1 MLPNSNQTQ
10 RQTVSFGV
18 FEVDL
23 RTGELRKRGVK
34 IKLQEKPFQILA
46 ALLVSP
52 GQTVTREELRQKLWP
67 SGTYV
72 DFDRSL
78 NTGLRKLREAL
89 EDSADNPRFI
99 ETLPKRGYRFIA
111 PVSQPQGSLRSG
123 EKLMLAVL
131 PFENLSGSSEE
142 DYFADGLTEEL
153 ICELGQLNPKYLGV
167 IARTSA
173 IQYKGTKK
181 LIDEIARE
189 LNVQYVLEGSVR
201 RERTRVR
208 IAAQLIEAQGQ
219 THHWSASYDRELGD
233 SLAVQRDV
241 ARRVGQALAVE
252 LLPER
257 QSKQAVAPA
266 ALEAY
271 LRGRFFWGQR
281 SGDALKKAIGYFEQA
296 LAIDPTFARAHS
308 GIADCRALLC
318 WFGAVSPREA
328 AQKAM
333 AAALRA
339 LELDDSLAEAHSS
352 LALIRYW
359 YEWDWQGAEEEF
371 QRAVSLNPSYASAH
385 QWYAA
390 YLSAMGRTE
399 EAQFELTRARELD
412 PLSLIISMNAADPL
426 FFSRK
431 FDEAIEHLQSLLK
444 QQPRFTPALFNL
456 GRVYLQKGMYQEA
469 ITAFERALKYS
480 GNRGAYPSLV
490 FACAR
495 AGRTDEARSILNE
508 VLGQEAALLPASPLI
523 AQAYLGLG
531 ETEKAFEWLRR
542 GIEER
547 SPWVGFLKAD
557 PIYDEVRSDSRFQD
571 LLKLIGLASHDTE
584 TTKRAAAS

>member
-1 MLPNSNQTQ
+1 MQANPNQTS

-52 GQTVTREELRQKLWP
+52 GQTVTREELRHKLWP

-99 ETLPKRGYRFIA
+99 ETLPRRGYRFIA
-111 PVSQPQGSLRSG
+111 PVSQPQGALRVG

-142 DYFADGLTEEL
+142 EYFADGLTEEL

-181 LIDEIARE
+181 SIEEIARE
-189 LNVQYVLEGSVR
+189 LNARYILEGSVR
-201 RERTRVR
+201 RERARIR

-257 QSKQAVAPA
+257 HSKQAVAPA

-281 SGDALKKAIGYFEQA
+281 TDDALKKAIDYFEQA
-296 LAIDPTFARAHS
+296 LAIDTKFARAHS

-318 WFGAVSPREA
+318 WFGTVSPREA
-328 AQKAM
+328 AQKSM
-333 AAALRA
+333 EAALRA

-371 QRAVSLNPSYASAH
+371 QRAVSLNPSYAAAH

-390 YLSAMGRTE
+390 YLNAMGRTD

-426 FFSRK
+426 FFSRR

-456 GRVYLQKGMYQEA
+456 GRVYLQKGMHEEA

-490 FACAR
+490 YAYAR
-495 AGRTDEARSILNE
+495 SGRTDQARSVLNE

-531 ETEKAFEWLRR
+531 DTEKAFEWLRR

-557 PIYDEVRSDSRFQD
+557 PVYDEVRSDSRFQD
-571 LLKLIGLASHDTE
+571 LLKLIGLSSHNADKTE
-584 TTKRAAAS
+584 RAAAS